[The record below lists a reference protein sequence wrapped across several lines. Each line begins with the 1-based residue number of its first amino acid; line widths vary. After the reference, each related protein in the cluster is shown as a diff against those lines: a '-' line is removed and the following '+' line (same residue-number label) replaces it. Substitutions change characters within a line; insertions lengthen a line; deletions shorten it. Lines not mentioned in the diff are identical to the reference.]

1 MTPERQA
8 EFLVVISEGESIAGA
23 CRRLKISNGRV
34 NTFRNAHRDFDAQV
48 RQAFADSALKRQEI
62 FRQRS
67 TAWRPRSGVPSRPV
81 EGKKV
86 PAIVEPFLAE
96 LAHGASVTAAAE
108 YAGVSRA
115 MVFRWRRDDL
125 EFARRWDEAVQMGVD
140 RLEDEAYRRAVHG
153 VARPVY
159 QGGARVGEVREYS
172 DTLLLAILRGKRPEI
187 YARPETQTSLNVEF
201 RLTREQALER
211 LRQLGLPVPFIE
223 TEFERDGE
231 TIAGTDTTNGRGPR

>member
-1 MTPERQA
+1 MTPERRA
-8 EFLVVISEGESIAGA
+8 EFLALISEGESIGGA
-23 CRRLKISNGRV
+23 CHRLKISNSRV

-48 RQAFADSALKRQEI
+48 RQAFADSAVKRQEI

-86 PAIVEPFLAE
+86 PSVVEPFLAE

-115 MVFRWRRDDL
+115 MVFRWRRDDP

-140 RLEDEAYRRAVHG
+140 RLEDEAHRRAVDG
-153 VARPVY
+153 VVRPVY
-159 QGGARVGEVREYS
+159 QGGAKVGEVREYS
-172 DTLLLAILRGKRPEI
+172 DTLLLAILRGKRPEV
-187 YARPETQTSLNVEF
+187 YARPETSTNVNVEV
-201 RLTREQALER
+201 RVTREQALER

-231 TIAGTDTTNGRGPR
+231 PNAGTDTMSIEH

>member
-8 EFLVVISEGESIAGA
+8 EFLALISKGESIGGA
-23 CRRLKISNGRV
+23 CRRLKISSSRV

-48 RQAFADSALKRQEI
+48 RQAFADSAVKRQEI

-115 MVFRWRRDDL
+115 MVFRWRRDDP
-125 EFARRWDEAVQMGVD
+125 EFALRWDEAVQMGVD
-140 RLEDEAYRRAVHG
+140 RGSRTRRT
-153 VARPVY
+153 
-159 QGGARVGEVREYS
+159 GARSTAWRDRCIRAAPRSARYANIPTS
-172 DTLLLAILRGKRPEI
+172 CCWLARC
-187 YARPETQTSLNVEF
+187 QF
-201 RLTREQALER
+201 
-211 LRQLGLPVPFIE
+211 
-223 TEFERDGE
+223 
-231 TIAGTDTTNGRGPR
+231 

>member
-1 MTPERQA
+1 
-8 EFLVVISEGESIAGA
+8 
-23 CRRLKISNGRV
+23 
-34 NTFRNAHRDFDAQV
+34 
-48 RQAFADSALKRQEI
+48 
-62 FRQRS
+62 
-67 TAWRPRSGVPSRPV
+67 VPSRPV

-115 MVFRWRRDDL
+115 MVFRWRRDDP
-125 EFARRWDEAVQMGVD
+125 EFAQRWDEAVQMGVD
-140 RLEDEAYRRAVHG
+140 RLEDEAHRRAVHG

-159 QGGARVGEVREYS
+159 QGGARVGEIREYS
-172 DTLLLAILRGKRPEI
+172 DTLLLAILRGKRPEV
-187 YARPETQTSLNVEF
+187 YARLDTQTNVNVEV

-211 LRQLGLPVPFIE
+211 LHQLGLPVPFIE

-231 TIAGTDTTNGRGPR
+231 TNAGGDTTGTEH

>member
-8 EFLVVISEGESIAGA
+8 EFLALISEGESIGGA
-23 CRRLKISNGRV
+23 CRRLKISNSRV
-34 NTFRNAHRDFDAQV
+34 NTFRNAHRYFDAQM
-48 RQAFADSALKRQEI
+48 RQAFIDSAVKRQEI

-115 MVFRWRRDDL
+115 MVFRWRRDDP
-125 EFARRWDEAVQMGVD
+125 EFALRWEEAVQMGTD
-140 RLEDEAYRRAVHG
+140 RLEDEAHRRAVHG

-159 QGGARVGEVREYS
+159 QGGAKVGEIREYS
-172 DTLLLAILRGKRPEI
+172 DMLLLAILRGKRPEV
-187 YARPETQTSLNVEF
+187 YARPETSTNVNVEV
-201 RLTREQALER
+201 RVTRAQALER

-231 TIAGTDTTNGRGPR
+231 TNAGTDTSTEH